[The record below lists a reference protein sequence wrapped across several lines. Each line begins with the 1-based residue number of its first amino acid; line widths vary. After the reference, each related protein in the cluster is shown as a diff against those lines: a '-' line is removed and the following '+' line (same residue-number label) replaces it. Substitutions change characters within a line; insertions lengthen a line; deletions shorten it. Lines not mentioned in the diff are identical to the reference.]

1 MFNQLKLKI
10 MKKSVRIALHAGFW
24 ALIPLTISFY
34 NWAGQADSFFG
45 LENHSKNFFQIL
57 FEGFKSLFI
66 HPDVGSMIGSLYN
79 LTMVFSN
86 LVAYVIF
93 PATIFYLFYGWFSPK
108 IINNRSIRNIFIPIL
123 FILVVPF
130 VIIKLL
136 SLFTLVAW
144 SFLYSLSLTY
154 VITVFFAVSG
164 FFFSIMENW
173 ILTEKLAKQNL
184 QSELALL
191 KNQINPHFLFNTLNN
206 IDSLIKSNT
215 KKASETLVKLSDIL
229 RYMIYDTNVANIQL
243 TDEIRHIESYVE
255 LQKLQYANSDLVSLS
270 VHGNPHNIP
279 IAPMLFIP
287 FVENAF
293 KHCTDKSI
301 PNAIRISF
309 TVQDKQVLFESE
321 NISGKTQK
329 INKDEASGV
338 GLNIVRR
345 RLEIIYPGRHKLNIK
360 EENSIFN
367 VTLSVDTHEN

>member
-1 MFNQLKLKI
+1 
-10 MKKSVRIALHAGFW
+10 MKKSVRIALHACFW
-24 ALIPLTISFY
+24 VLIPLTISFY

-57 FEGFKSLFI
+57 FEGFQSLFI
-66 HPDVGSMIGSLYN
+66 HPDKGSMIGSLEN
-79 LTMVFSN
+79 LTMVFAH
-86 LVAYVIF
+86 LIAYVIF
-93 PATIFYLFYGWFSPK
+93 PVTIFYLFYGYFSPK
-108 IINNRSIRNIFIPIL
+108 VLKNRSIRNKIIPVIFV
-123 FILVVPF
+123 LVVPF
-130 VIIKLL
+130 LIIKLL

-154 VITVFFAVSG
+154 VITAFFAISG
-164 FFFSIMENW
+164 FFFCLLEHW
-173 ILTEKLAKQNL
+173 AETQKLAKENL

-215 KKASETLVKLSDIL
+215 EKASQTLLKLSEIL

-243 TDEIRHIESYVE
+243 SDEIRHIESYIE
-255 LQKLQYANSDLVSLS
+255 LQKLQFANPELVSIS
-270 VHGNPHNIP
+270 VHGNPDSIP

-301 PNAIRISF
+301 PDAIRISF
-309 TVQDKQVLFESE
+309 TIQDKQVLFESE
-321 NISGKTQK
+321 NISGKSQK

-345 RLEIIYPGRHKLNIK
+345 RLEIIYPGRHLLNIK
-360 EENSIFN
+360 EENNTFY
-367 VTLSVDTHEN
+367 VTLTVNTHEH